1 MTHEQGTGAWHQ
13 ARLGKLTASRMK
25 DAMDFKKDGKP
36 SEARTKYMIEMVAER
51 LTDEIVSHFVNPA
64 MEWGKAVEPQAKEA
78 YQKATGNKIEEC
90 FFFDHFD
97 IQNFGASPDALV
109 SPDGLLETKCPT
121 TATHIRWVMADQ
133 VPEEHKPQM
142 AAQILCTGR
151 KWVDFVSFDPRI
163 PSAKRLFIK
172 RWIPEPEYLE
182 KVEAAARKFL
192 EEAEAMFDF
201 MTKEAA

>member
-1 MTHEQGTGAWHQ
+1 MSEQGSAAWFE
-13 ARLGKLTASRMK
+13 ARCGKLTASRMK

-36 SEARTKYMIEMVAER
+36 SEARTKYMIDLVAER
-51 LTDEIVSHFVNPA
+51 MTGFIVPHYVTPA
-64 MEWGKAVEPQAKEA
+64 MEWGKNTEESAKKA
-78 YQKATGNKIEEC
+78 YFAATGNIVKPC

-97 IQNFGASPDALV
+97 IDYYGASPDGTIGA
-109 SPDGLLETKCPT
+109 DGLLEAKCPT

-133 VPEEHKPQM
+133 IPEEHKPQM

-163 PSAKRLFIK
+163 PSTKRLFIK
-172 RWIPEPEYLE
+172 RWIPESEYLE
-182 KVEAAARKFL
+182 KVEEAAKQFL
-192 EEAEAMFDF
+192 KEAEAMFDF